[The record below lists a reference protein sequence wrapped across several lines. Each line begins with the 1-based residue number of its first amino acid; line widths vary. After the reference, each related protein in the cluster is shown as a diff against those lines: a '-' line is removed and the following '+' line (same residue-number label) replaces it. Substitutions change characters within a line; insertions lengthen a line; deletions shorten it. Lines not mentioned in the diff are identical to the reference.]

1 MYDDDD
7 DDNDDDADEDV
18 EVVSR
23 EPAGKYERPA
33 GKKKAD
39 SVRPGELKTR
49 APAALWASM

>member
-7 DDNDDDADEDV
+7 DDDDDADEDV

-49 APAALWASM
+49 APAAL